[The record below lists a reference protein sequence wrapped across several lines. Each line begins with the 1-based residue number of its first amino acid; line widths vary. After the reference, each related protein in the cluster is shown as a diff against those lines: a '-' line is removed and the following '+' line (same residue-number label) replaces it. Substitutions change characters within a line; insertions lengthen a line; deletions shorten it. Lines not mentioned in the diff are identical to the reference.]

1 MFDRI
6 LEINKKDAGAINHV
20 MGFCGMED
28 ELILLEE
35 DLFLIK
41 KFVQLFSLIKKKA
54 DILSGEEFSSIQLV
68 WPALREMRAHIEKFK
83 KDASIGR
90 FARDFLQMFDSYFK

>member
-20 MGFCGMED
+20 IGFCGMDE

-35 DLFLIK
+35 DLFLMK
-41 KFVQLFSLIKKKA
+41 KFVQLFSPIKKKS
-54 DILSGEEFSSIQLV
+54 DILSGEVQEGCYKRQICKGFS
-68 WPALREMRAHIEKFK
+68 
-83 KDASIGR
+83 KD
-90 FARDFLQMFDSYFK
+90 

>member
-1 MFDRI
+1 MDHLSQPSRNFTGSASSVLSGMLSRDEKYVFFFYRLSIVFAHVRWWIDFPMFDRI

-41 KFVQLFSLIKKKA
+41 KFVQLFS
-54 DILSGEEFSSIQLV
+54 
-68 WPALREMRAHIEKFK
+68 R
-83 KDASIGR
+83 
-90 FARDFLQMFDSYFK
+90 